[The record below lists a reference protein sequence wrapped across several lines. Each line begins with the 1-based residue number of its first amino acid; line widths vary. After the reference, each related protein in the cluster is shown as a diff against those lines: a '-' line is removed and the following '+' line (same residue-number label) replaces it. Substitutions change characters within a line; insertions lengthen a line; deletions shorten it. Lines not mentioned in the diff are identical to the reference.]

1 MVALW
6 VWDNVYCLIVS
17 EYFRLIISLYI
28 EICRQLSRQKF
39 FSELAKTFYKIKEA
53 MYTLF
58 KYFIQKNLSKIVQLG
73 LWFFLI
79 HLSIDLFAF
88 SRYEFQNPNIIL
100 EQTFVVNIH

>member
-1 MVALW
+1 
-6 VWDNVYCLIVS
+6 
-17 EYFRLIISLYI
+17 
-28 EICRQLSRQKF
+28 
-39 FSELAKTFYKIKEA
+39 